1 MVAMTS
7 NTYPLF
13 FISGKAT
20 VTLNSTLDRRQT
32 TCSGAAV
39 TYTCTALRTSIVT
52 WFIAQGIDVDYFPT
66 SPLGQQT
73 IRGFQLALTNKVPD
87 PNNPTTIADL
97 TITLTVTA
105 TAGRNGT
112 VVQCRGDQPS
122 ERMILTLNVAS
133 EQY

>member
-32 TCSGAAV
+32 TCSGVAV
-39 TYTCTALRTSIVT
+39 TYTCTALRTTVVT
-52 WFIAQGIDVDYFPT
+52 WFIAQEIDVDYFAT
-66 SPLGQQT
+66 SSLGQQS
-73 IRGFQLALTNKVPD
+73 IRGFQLALTSKVRD
-87 PNNPTTIADL
+87 PTNPAL
-97 TITLTVTA
+97 ANFTITLTVTA
-105 TAGRNGT
+105 TLARNGT
-112 VVQCRGDQPS
+112 VVECRGDEPD
-122 ERMILTLNVAS
+122 ERMSLVLYIAS